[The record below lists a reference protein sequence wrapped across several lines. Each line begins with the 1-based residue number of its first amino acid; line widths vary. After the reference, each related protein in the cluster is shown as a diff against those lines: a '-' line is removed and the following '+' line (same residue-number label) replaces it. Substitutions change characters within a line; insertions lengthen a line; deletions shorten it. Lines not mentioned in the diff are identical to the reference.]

1 MNTEPNR
8 SFVGTMVC
16 FFAVAP
22 PLRLLMAV
30 FSVTVTVALVGVLT
44 SESPLQDQVLSFRSL
59 APSLG
64 LMAWM
69 VMMFDVMMLA
79 ILRRSRTP
87 PQRRVD
93 NGFGALWLCLCAI
106 ITVCLAVLVNLRLS

>member
-1 MNTEPNR
+1 MSTEPNR
-8 SFVGTMVC
+8 SFVETIT
-16 FFAVAP
+16 FFCAAVP
-22 PLRLLMAV
+22 PLRLLLVV
-30 FSVTVTVALVGVLT
+30 FSVPVTVALVGVLT
-44 SESPLQDQVLSFRSL
+44 SESAAHDQVLSFRSL

-64 LMAWM
+64 LIAWM

-106 ITVCLAVLVNLRLS
+106 ITVCLAVLMNLRLS